1 MCQNLRMKIS
11 YTQVMKCRKRINQ
24 LLTSVVLAFVA
35 HAVSGEDPLY
45 SVDLTVARQGYDGEK
60 FWGHA
65 RAGTIPPGTT
75 ANRGSDPLVVMTM
88 QRALNSGSDL
98 FYALNEMRTT
108 DLGANWSEPME
119 HSSFARV
126 PISYKGMNDLQV
138 TVSDFTP
145 RWHAK
150 SGNLL
155 GTGHTVVYE
164 NNTVMHVRPRATSY
178 AVYNPEANAWSKWK
192 MLEMPDYPRFENSG
206 AGSVQRYDLANGDIL
221 LPVYFKEPE
230 ETIYSVAV
238 MRCTFDGE
246 TLRYQE
252 HGDELSVPIK
262 RGLYEPSLTRF
273 DGRFFLT
280 MRNDDHGY
288 VAVSDDGLHYDEPKR
303 WTFDDG
309 SDLGNYNTQQHWVVH
324 SEVLFLVYTRRG
336 ANNDHVMR
344 HRAPLFIARIDPDKL
359 QVIRATEQILVP
371 EKGARLGNFDI
382 TEISE
387 SETWVTVAEWMQ
399 APGPNYSDATPLIE
413 RGADNRI
420 WVAKLQWTTP
430 NNAVGE

>member
-1 MCQNLRMKIS
+1 MSWMLKRCLMNYRI
-11 YTQVMKCRKRINQ
+11 RINR
-24 LLTSVVLAFVA
+24 LLISAIITFLA
-35 HAVSGEDPLY
+35 HAAAGEDPLY
-45 SVDLTVARQGYDGEK
+45 TVDLTVAQQGYDGEK

-65 RAGTIPPGTT
+65 RSGAIPPGTSS
-75 ANRGSDPLVVMTM
+75 NPGSDPLVVMTM

-98 FYALNEMRTT
+98 FYALNEMRTS
-108 DLGANWSEPME
+108 DLGATWSEPVK
-119 HSSFARV
+119 HASFARV
-126 PISYKGMNDLQV
+126 PTSFGDKNDLQV

-150 SGNLL
+150 SGKLL

-164 NNTVMHVRPRATSY
+164 DNKVLHVRPRATSY
-178 AVYNPEANAWSKWK
+178 AVYDPETNTWSKWK
-192 MLEMPDYPRFENSG
+192 ALEMPDHPRFANAG
-206 AGSVQRYDLANGDIL
+206 AGSVQRYDLPNGDIL

-230 ETIYSVAV
+230 KTICSVAV

-246 TLRYQE
+246 TLTYQE
-252 HGDELSVPIK
+252 HGNELSVPIK
-262 RGLYEPSLTRF
+262 RGLVEPSLTRF
-273 DGRFFLT
+273 DDRFFLT
-280 MRNDDHGY
+280 IRNDEHGY
-288 VAVSDDGLHYDEPKR
+288 VAVSDDGLHYSEPKR

-324 SEVLFLVYTRRG
+324 SKALFLVYTRRG

-344 HRAPLFIARIDPDKL
+344 HRAPLFMARIDPENL
-359 QVIRATEQILVP
+359 QVIRDTEQILVP

-382 TEISE
+382 TEINE

-399 APGPNYSDATPLIE
+399 ALGPNYSDATPLVK

-420 WVAKLQWTTP
+420 WVAKLRWSTP
-430 NNAVGE
+430 NKAIGK